1 MAKVATSDKKDLKHC
16 RLGRWMVGRC
26 MDEIYH
32 DSNLGQGTRKSND
45 YLGKYQTLGMYPVGS
60 CTCLQ

>member
-1 MAKVATSDKKDLKHC
+1 MAKIATSNQQDLKHC

-26 MDEIYH
+26 MDEI
-32 DSNLGQGTRKSND
+32 DSNLGHGTRKSND
-45 YLGKYQTLGMYPVGS
+45 HQGKYQTLGMYPVGS

>member
-1 MAKVATSDKKDLKHC
+1 MAKVATSDKQDLKHF

-26 MDEIYH
+26 MDEIVSNSGH
-32 DSNLGQGTRKSND
+32 DTRKSND
-45 YLGKYQTLGMYPVGS
+45 HLSKYQTLGMYPVGS

>member
-1 MAKVATSDKKDLKHC
+1 MAKVVTSNQQDLKHC
-16 RLGRWMVGRC
+16 RLGRRMVGRC

-45 YLGKYQTLGMYPVGS
+45 HLGKYQTLGMYPVGS

>member
-1 MAKVATSDKKDLKHC
+1 MAKVVTSNQQDLKHC

-26 MDEIYH
+26 MDEM
-32 DSNLGQGTRKSND
+32 DSNLGHGTRKSND
-45 YLGKYQTLGMYPVGS
+45 HLRNYQTLGMYPVGS